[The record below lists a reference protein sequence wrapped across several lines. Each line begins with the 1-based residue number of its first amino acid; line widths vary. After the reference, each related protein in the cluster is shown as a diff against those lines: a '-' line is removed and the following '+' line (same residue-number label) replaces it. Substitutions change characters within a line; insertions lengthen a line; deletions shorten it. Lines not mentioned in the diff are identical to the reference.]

1 MFDWLGNEIDYSS
14 TPINATFAPGFSSTT
29 VNILVMEDD
38 IVESSE
44 TFSLSIIIPSSLGS
58 RVLPGRL
65 NTAIGRI
72 TDSNGK

>member
-14 TPINATFAPGFSSTT
+14 TPIKATFAPGFSSTT
-29 VNILVMEDD
+29 VNILIMEDD

-58 RVLPGRL
+58 QVLPGRL